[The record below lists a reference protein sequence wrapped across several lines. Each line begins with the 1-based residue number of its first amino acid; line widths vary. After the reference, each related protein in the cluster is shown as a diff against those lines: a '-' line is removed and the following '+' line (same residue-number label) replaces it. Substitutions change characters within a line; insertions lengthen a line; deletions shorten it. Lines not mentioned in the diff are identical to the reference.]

1 MEIIRRMLIREV
13 PAFIDEYDDADK
25 NESAFWKNKKWCC
38 HITHRIFERYGSPG
52 NVDEQYTGT
61 QFLRECLSPKS
72 SSGYENL
79 IFRIRKV
86 LARKLLCSD
95 VDQSATVVEA
105 KAGRKVCLAKSPAT
119 HSELH

>member
-61 QFLRECLSPKS
+61 LYSFDEPSLFLQ
-72 SSGYENL
+72 
-79 IFRIRKV
+79 
-86 LARKLLCSD
+86 KL
-95 VDQSATVVEA
+95 
-105 KAGRKVCLAKSPAT
+105 
-119 HSELH
+119 